1 MKHLAIAALM
11 LLSAFS
17 ALAEEKPTPSLVRVT
32 GTSEVKVVPDQA
44 VISIGV
50 EKENASAMAAKHVAD
65 SAARNLLS
73 TLRANGLD
81 AKDMATTFLSLQPRT
96 TYVKHVR
103 VSTFVAEQTLTVT
116 VRDISKLDGLL
127 EALVKA
133 GGNRIDSIQYE
144 VSEPRKYR
152 DQAREMAVIAA
163 KEKAQALANALGQQ
177 IGKAYSVDELS
188 DSSSQLLFF
197 NSSSP
202 APFKRTREA
211 EPTTAP
217 GERSV
222 TASVKIAFELI

>member
-17 ALAEEKPTPSLVRVT
+17 ALAEEKPTPNLVRVT
-32 GTSEVKVVPDQA
+32 GTSEVKVVPDQG

-50 EKENASAMAAKHVAD
+50 EKENASAMAAKHAAD
-65 SAARNLLS
+65 SAARNLLT

-103 VSTFVAEQTLTVT
+103 VSTFVAEQTLSVT
-116 VRDISKLDGLL
+116 VRDISKLDSLL
-127 EALVKA
+127 EALVKV

-177 IGKAYSVDELS
+177 IGKAFSVDEAQDFSSLQS
-188 DSSSQLLFF
+188 YNSASYGFDSNKVRSRE
-197 NSSSP
+197 P
-202 APFKRTREA
+202 A
-211 EPTTAP
+211 TAP

-222 TASVKIAFELI
+222 TASVTIAFELI

>member
-17 ALAEEKPTPSLVRVT
+17 ALAEEKPTPNLVRVT
-32 GTSEVKVVPDQA
+32 GTSEVKVVPDQG

-50 EKENASAMAAKHVAD
+50 EKENASAMAAKHAAD
-65 SAARNLLS
+65 SAARNLLT

-103 VSTFVAEQTLTVT
+103 VSTFVAEQTLSVT
-116 VRDISKLDGLL
+116 VRDISKLDSLL
-127 EALVKA
+127 EALVKV

-177 IGKAYSVDELS
+177 IGKAFSVDEAQDFSSLHS
-188 DSSSQLLFF
+188 YNSASYGFDSNKVRSRE
-197 NSSSP
+197 P
-202 APFKRTREA
+202 A
-211 EPTTAP
+211 TAP

-222 TASVKIAFELI
+222 TASVTIAFELI